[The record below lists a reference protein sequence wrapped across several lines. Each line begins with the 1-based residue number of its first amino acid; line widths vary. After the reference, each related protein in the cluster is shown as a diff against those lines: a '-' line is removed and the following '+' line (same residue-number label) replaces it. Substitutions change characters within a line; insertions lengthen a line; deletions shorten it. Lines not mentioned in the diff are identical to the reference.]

1 MNKDFVT
8 KIATIQKDLKCNKGK
23 KNTFGNFNYRSCE
36 DIFESV
42 KPLLFENDLMLYV
55 SDDIQ
60 SINGFNYIKATVT
73 ITDGESSISSNGWAK
88 EPDVKKGMDSSQV
101 TGSSSSYARKYAIGG
116 LLMIDDSTDPD
127 SMDNSKPSLPKRP
140 STLRKD
146 DSVKKT
152 PNPNPTEDQKMS
164 GYLARINE
172 LTKDM
177 TPSQKEKAIKNAS
190 FDSYGYV
197 DDINAMTKNGVKLN
211 SNQLLQLGKKLAE
224 NIKKAKENEL
234 KEDVKGETPPIK
246 EEEYRYA

>member
-1 MNKDFVT
+1 MNKDFVA

-36 DIFESV
+36 DIFEAV
-42 KPLLFENDLMLYV
+42 KPLLFQNDLMLYV

-88 EPDVKKGMDSSQV
+88 ESDSKKGMDSSQI

-127 SMDNSKPSLPKRP
+127 SMDNSTKISSPKKPSLPQRP
-140 STLRKD
+140 STLRND
-146 DSVKKT
+146 NNS
-152 PNPNPTEDQKMS
+152 NPTESQKIS
-164 GYLARINE
+164 SYLARINE
-172 LTKDM
+172 YTKDM
-177 TPSQKEKAIKNAS
+177 TSKQKENAIKKAS
-190 FDSYGYV
+190 FDSDGYV

-211 SNQLLQLGKKLAE
+211 SDQLLKIGRKLAE
-224 NIKKAKENEL
+224 NL
-234 KEDVKGETPPIK
+234 KDVSNV
-246 EEEYRYA
+246 